1 MDRTEFDER
10 LLSLRETRV
19 RLPELVRNRHAA
31 RRRRPIAGHGG
42 RLLLIES
49 DDAARGW
56 LGGPGDHE
64 TLVDRGDLLWDLAS
78 ALARSGVDGII
89 ATSDVLDDLLIL
101 EALEDRLAIGTMS
114 AGALAGASTPADSGW
129 TGFDADVLAA
139 SHLDGGRMR
148 LVIDPQEAGTT
159 QALAAAGRAM
169 TDLSGHSLL
178 AIVEPSWA
186 LRRADGADVDT
197 SVHGMARALGIAA
210 GLGGRSAYTWLVLP
224 ALPSV
229 ADVLPTT
236 TLPMLIRL
244 SDTAVPDEQ
253 DTWVRLLG
261 LAGVRGLVV
270 PAVRL
275 RDAGAGVLERA
286 LDVVAE
292 ATTGAWA
299 SAP

>member
-1 MDRTEFDER
+1 MDRNEFDER

-31 RRRRPIAGHGG
+31 RRRRSVAGHGG

-56 LGGPGDHE
+56 LGDRGDGE
-64 TLVDRGDLLWDLAS
+64 ALVDRGDLLWDLVG
-78 ALARSGVDGII
+78 ALARSGVDGVI

-101 EALEDRLAIGTMS
+101 EALEDRLAIGTM
-114 AGALAGASTPADSGW
+114 GVGPLAGASSPMDSRL

-139 SHLDGGRMR
+139 SHLDGGRIR
-148 LVIDPQEAGTT
+148 LIIDPVDAGTT

-169 TDLSGHSLL
+169 TELSGHSLL

-186 LRRADGADVDT
+186 LRRADGPDVDST
-197 SVHGMARALGIAA
+197 VLGMARALGVAA

-229 ADVLPTT
+229 AEVLPTT
-236 TLPMLIRL
+236 TLPVLVRL
-244 SDTAVPDEQ
+244 SDTATPDEQ
-253 DTWVRLLG
+253 DTWIRLLG
-261 LAGVRGLVV
+261 CPGVRGLVV
-270 PAVRL
+270 PAGRL
-275 RDAGAGVLERA
+275 RDTDAGVLERA
-286 LDVVAE
+286 LDVVAAATE
-292 ATTGAWA
+292 AAWA
-299 SAP
+299 SAR